1 MNVSVK
7 LSQLLKQSK
16 QLIVI
21 KIFNLLKPL
30 YVHNIE
36 QIIINK

>member
-16 QLIVI
+16 YLTLV
-21 KIFNLLKPL
+21 KIFN
-30 YVHNIE
+30 
-36 QIIINK
+36 